1 VTDFLVI
8 FLATGFYSGYAPAMP
23 GTFGSVVGLALAWLV
38 TVPLAYRSAAAA
50 FVLLAAFFAT
60 GCWLAGRAEELFN
73 QRDSSRIVIDE
84 IVGMALTM
92 YLCPATDWIT
102 FAIGFAL
109 FRLFD
114 ILKPEPA
121 RTIDRRMR
129 GGVAVMLD
137 DIAAAVYANLALHVI
152 ALMVSI

>member
-1 VTDFLVI
+1 
-8 FLATGFYSGYAPAMP
+8 MP
-23 GTFGSVVGLALAWLV
+23 GTFGSVLGLGLAWFV
-38 TVPLAYRSAAAA
+38 TVPLACRSPAAA
-50 FVLLAAFFAT
+50 FGLIAALFAA
-60 GCWLAGRAEELFN
+60 GCWLAGRAEELFH

-92 YLCPATDWIT
+92 YLSPASDWIA

-114 ILKPEPA
+114 IFKPEPA